1 MKHIK
6 YTYVDAVTGI
16 SVASQPATNGPV
28 YPAVKGLTFV
38 WARESAYPTDVPEFF
53 GTCPDDSH
61 TQIDG
66 VLGIFDQVD
75 WENMQADEMSR
86 RTPDVKAE
94 IMEATQKRL
103 DDFAKTRDYNSIL
116 SACTYATSTVPQ
128 FKSDGQYCVNA
139 RDETWGKLYTM
150 MAEVEAGTRPMPSG
164 FADIEGELPVLAW
177 PKV

>member
-1 MKHIK
+1 MKYIK
-6 YTYVDAVTGI
+6 FTYVDAVTGI
-16 SVASQPATNGPV
+16 SVASQPAANGPV

-38 WARESAYPTDVPEFF
+38 WARESAYPTDAPEFF
-53 GTCPDDSH
+53 GTCPDDSD

-66 VLGIFDQVD
+66 VLGIFDQGD
-75 WENMQADEMSR
+75 WENMQSDEMNR

-139 RDETWGKLYTM
+139 RDQTWGRLHTM
-150 MAEVEAGTRPMPSG
+150 MSEVEAGTRPMPSG
-164 FADIEGELPVLAW
+164 FSDIEFELPVLAW